1 MSTWAIGDVQG
12 CFEPLQRLLSAID
25 FVAGRDRVL
34 LLGDLVNRGP
44 DSLSVL
50 RWASSS
56 AGVDA
61 VLGNHDLH
69 LVAAYLGV
77 RDLRSADTLDEVLA
91 APDRDELLSW
101 LRQRPVLVC
110 EGQHVLVHAA
120 LHPTWSLA
128 EAQRQAQAVQEA
140 LRGEQA
146 SALLQSY
153 YRAAAGPLA
162 AGASQS
168 QQLGHALAV
177 FTRLR
182 CLSRDGAL
190 SFDFSGTLDDLPPER
205 VPWWRAPDRKPAD
218 FTVLFGHWAAIGV
231 HRESGIC
238 GLDSGCV
245 WGRRLSAYCL
255 EDQRI
260 VQVESSPP

>member
-1 MSTWAIGDVQG
+1 LSTWAIGDIQG
-12 CFEPLQRLLSAID
+12 CFEPLQRLLKAIEFAPD
-25 FVAGRDRVL
+25 RDRVL

-56 AGVDA
+56 AGVEA

-69 LVAAYLGV
+69 LVAAFLGV
-77 RDLRSADTLDEVLA
+77 RDLCSGDTLDEVLA
-91 APDRDELLSW
+91 APDRDTLLSW
-101 LRQRPVLVC
+101 LRHRPLLVC

-120 LHPTWSLA
+120 LHPSWSLF
-128 EAQRQAQAVQEA
+128 EAKRQAQAVEEA

-146 SALLQSY
+146 SALLESY
-153 YRAAAGPLA
+153 YGAATGPPTATVSESDRL
-162 AGASQS
+162 SHS
-168 QQLGHALAV
+168 LAV
-177 FTRLR
+177 LTRLR
-182 CLSRDGAL
+182 CLSGDGTL
-190 SFDFSGTLDDLPPER
+190 SFDFSGTLDDLPPDR
-205 VPWWRAPDRKPAD
+205 VPWWRAPHRKPAD

-231 HRESGIC
+231 HREPGIC

-255 EDQRI
+255 EDGRI
-260 VQVESSPP
+260 EQVEGWQP